1 MPQLFKI
8 GSYVVFF
15 WINEN
20 NPLEPVHVH
29 ISKVRPAENATK
41 VWITRSGKCLIQN
54 NNSKIPD
61 RDLRIILKVVEARS
75 TDVIEKWL
83 ETFGTISFFC

>member
-8 GSYVVFF
+8 GSYVIFF

-29 ISKVRPAENATK
+29 ISK
-41 VWITRSGKCLIQN
+41 
-54 NNSKIPD
+54 
-61 RDLRIILKVVEARS
+61 
-75 TDVIEKWL
+75 
-83 ETFGTISFFC
+83 